1 MKLRYI
7 TGRGGSASEGL
18 SRYLGTQV
26 TDFAGLPVDATLLK
40 LSIDEQITLVND
52 FCSTATHLVV
62 NSYGAYLWLLSRI
75 DATPTSTNVLMLSP
89 VMGRAVDTEKMMA
102 SRPPRMKGFESAI
115 AEGRVN
121 LPNNVSVYTGKEDP
135 VCDFKT
141 AVKQCEQLG
150 ITDLHILENET
161 HNLSHDVVADLVQ
174 KALEKHAQ
182 YCHINE

>member
-1 MKLRYI
+1 MTIVTHIRLKYI

-18 SRYLGTQV
+18 SRYLGTQA
-26 TDFAGLPVDATLLK
+26 TDFVALPVDASLLR
-40 LSIDEQITLVND
+40 LSMDEQITLVND

-75 DATPTSTNVLMLSP
+75 DATPTNTKVLMLSP
-89 VMGRAVDTEKMMA
+89 VMGRAVDTEKMVA

-115 AEGRVN
+115 AEERVN
-121 LPNNVSVYTGKEDP
+121 LPDNVSVYTGRDDP

-141 AVKQCEQLG
+141 AVSQCERLG

-161 HNLSHDVVADLVQ
+161 HNLSHGVVATLVGEFL
-174 KALEKHAQ
+174 K
-182 YCHINE
+182 

>member
-1 MKLRYI
+1 MRLRYI

-26 TDFAGLPVDATLLK
+26 TDFAALPVDASLLR
-40 LSIDEQITLVND
+40 LSIDEQITLVNE

-75 DATPTSTNVLMLSP
+75 DATPTTTKVLMLSP

-121 LPNNVSVYTGKEDP
+121 LPDNVSVYTGKEDS

-141 AVKQCEQLG
+141 AVKQCKQLG
-150 ITDLHILENET
+150 ITDLHILEDET
-161 HNLSHDVVADLVQ
+161 HNLSHGVVATLVGDFL
-174 KALEKHAQ
+174 K
-182 YCHINE
+182 

>member
-1 MKLRYI
+1 MKLRYV

-26 TDFAGLPVDATLLK
+26 KDFVALPVDASLLT
-40 LSIDEQITLVND
+40 LSIDEQITLVNE

-75 DATPTSTNVLMLSP
+75 DATPTTTKVLMLSP

-115 AEGRVN
+115 AERRLN
-121 LPNNVSVYTGKEDP
+121 LPDNVSVYTGKDDP

-141 AVKQCEQLG
+141 AISQCERLG
-150 ITDLHILENET
+150 VTDLHIVENET
-161 HNLSHDVVADLVQ
+161 HNLSHDLVTAVVDEFLLWTRP
-174 KALEKHAQ
+174 K
-182 YCHINE
+182 

>member
-18 SRYLGTQV
+18 SKYLGTQV
-26 TDFAGLPVDATLLK
+26 TDFAALPVDATLLK
-40 LSIDEQITLVND
+40 LSIDEQITLINE

-75 DATPTSTNVLMLSP
+75 DASPSSTNVLMLSP

-115 AEGRVN
+115 AEGRVS
-121 LPNNVSVYTGKEDP
+121 LPDNVSVYTGKDDP

-141 AVKQCEQLG
+141 AVNQCERLG
-150 ITDLHILENET
+150 VTDLHIVGNET
-161 HNLSHDVVADLVQ
+161 HNLSHDLVTAVVDEFLLWTRP
-174 KALEKHAQ
+174 K
-182 YCHINE
+182 

>member
-1 MKLRYI
+1 MKLRYV
-7 TGRGGSASEGL
+7 TGRGGSASDGL

-26 TDFAGLPVDATLLK
+26 KDFVALPVDASILT
-40 LSIDEQITLVND
+40 LSIDEQITLVNE

-75 DATPTSTNVLMLSP
+75 DSTPTNSKVLMLSP

-115 AEGRVN
+115 AEGRLN
-121 LPNNVSVYTGKEDP
+121 LPDNVSVYTGKNDP

-141 AVKQCEQLG
+141 AIKQCERLG
-150 ITDLHILENET
+150 ITDLHILASET
-161 HNLSHDVVADLVQ
+161 HNLSHGVVATLVSHFL
-174 KALEKHAQ
+174 K
-182 YCHINE
+182 

>member
-7 TGRGGSASEGL
+7 TGRGGSTLAGL
-18 SRYLGTQV
+18 SKYLRSQA
-26 TDFAGLPVDATLLK
+26 TDFAALPVDAPLLR
-40 LSIDEQITLVND
+40 LTIDEQITLVND

-75 DATPTSTNVLMLSP
+75 DATQTNIQVLMLSP

-102 SRPPRMKGFESAI
+102 SRPLRMKGFESAI
-115 AEGRVN
+115 AEGRLN
-121 LPNNVSVYTGKEDP
+121 LPDNVSVYTGKDDP

-141 AVKQCEQLG
+141 AVSQCERLG

-161 HNLSHDVVADLVQ
+161 HNLSHDLVTTLVGDFL
-174 KALEKHAQ
+174 K
-182 YCHINE
+182 

>member
-1 MKLRYI
+1 MKLRYV

-26 TDFAGLPVDATLLK
+26 TDFAALPVDASLLR
-40 LSIDEQITLVND
+40 LSIDEQITLVNE

-75 DATPTSTNVLMLSP
+75 DATPTTTKVLMLSP

-115 AEGRVN
+115 AEGRVK
-121 LPNNVSVYTGKEDP
+121 LPDNVSAYTGKEDP

-141 AVKQCEQLG
+141 AINQCERLG
-150 ITDLHILENET
+150 ITDLHVLENET
-161 HNLSHDVVADLVQ
+161 HNLSHGVVATLVGDFL
-174 KALEKHAQ
+174 K
-182 YCHINE
+182 

>member
-1 MKLRYI
+1 MRLRYI

-18 SRYLGTQV
+18 SKYLGTQA
-26 TDFAGLPVDATLLK
+26 TNFAALPVDVSLLK
-40 LSIDEQITLVND
+40 LPIDEQITLVSD

-75 DATPTSTNVLMLSP
+75 DATPTNTKVLMLSP

-121 LPNNVSVYTGKEDP
+121 LPDNVSVYTGKGDP

-161 HNLSHDVVADLVQ
+161 HNLSHGVVATLVDAFI
-174 KALEKHAQ
+174 K
-182 YCHINE
+182 

>member
-1 MKLRYI
+1 MTLSAQIRLRYI

-18 SRYLGTQV
+18 SKYLGTQV
-26 TDFAGLPVDATLLK
+26 ADFAALPVDATLLK
-40 LSIDEQITLVND
+40 LSIDEQITLVNE
-52 FCSTATHLVV
+52 FCSTATHLIV
-62 NSYGAYLWLLSRI
+62 NSYGGYLWLLSRI
-75 DATPTSTNVLMLSP
+75 DATPTNPKVLMLSP

-121 LPNNVSVYTGKEDP
+121 LPDNVSVYTGRDDP

-141 AVKQCEQLG
+141 AVSQCERLG

-161 HNLSHDVVADLVQ
+161 HSLSHVVVTTVVGDFL
-174 KALEKHAQ
+174 K
-182 YCHINE
+182 

>member
-1 MKLRYI
+1 MKLRYV

-18 SRYLGTQV
+18 SRYLSTQV
-26 TDFAGLPVDATLLK
+26 TDFAALSVDASLLR
-40 LSIDEQITLVND
+40 LSIDEQITLVNN
-52 FCSTATHLVV
+52 FCSTTTHLVV

-75 DATPTSTNVLMLSP
+75 DATPTNAKVLMLSP

-121 LPNNVSVYTGKEDP
+121 LPDNVSVYTGKDDP

-141 AVKQCEQLG
+141 AINQCERLG
-150 ITDLHILENET
+150 ITDLHILANET
-161 HNLSHDVVADLVQ
+161 HNLSHGVVATLVGDFL
-174 KALEKHAQ
+174 K
-182 YCHINE
+182 

>member
-1 MKLRYI
+1 MKLRYV
-7 TGRGGSASEGL
+7 TGRGGSASKGL
-18 SRYLGTQV
+18 SVYLSTQA
-26 TDFAGLPVDATLLK
+26 TDFAALSVDASLLK
-40 LSIDEQITLVND
+40 LSIDEQITLVNE

-75 DATPTSTNVLMLSP
+75 DATPTTTKVLMLSP

-115 AEGRVN
+115 AEGRVK
-121 LPNNVSVYTGKEDP
+121 LPDNVSVYTGKDDP

-150 ITDLHILENET
+150 ITDLHILGNET
-161 HNLSHDVVADLVQ
+161 HNLSHGVVAVLVDNFLSETQ
-174 KALEKHAQ
+174 
-182 YCHINE
+182 